1 MRKRIKRRKE
11 LGFKDWCDK
20 SCIRKKR
27 EVKRSY
33 KKWKREKIGKEKY
46 MEERKFRELLEKKQ
60 KEKREEEEEELKK
73 LKKEA
78 EVWKYINKKRGKKKW
93 KENNIKKEEWRNYFR
108 RLLDSLEEV
117 EISGE
122 KEEEEREQGEEE
134 IEEVEIKEAVRKM
147 KTREAAGVDGITMEA
162 WKFAGERLWKKW
174 SS

>member
-1 MRKRIKRRKE
+1 M
-11 LGFKDWCDK
+11 
-20 SCIRKKR
+20 
-27 EVKRSY
+27 KRSY

-46 MEERKFRELLEKKQ
+46 MEERRKFRELLEKKQ
-60 KEKREEEEEELKK
+60 KEKREEKEEELKK

-108 RLLDSLEEV
+108 RLLDGLEEV

-147 KTREAAGVDGITMEA
+147 KTREAAGVDGIPMEA

>member
-1 MRKRIKRRKE
+1 M
-11 LGFKDWCDK
+11 
-20 SCIRKKR
+20 
-27 EVKRSY
+27 
-33 KKWKREKIGKEKY
+33 
-46 MEERKFRELLEKKQ
+46 
-60 KEKREEEEEELKK
+60 
-73 LKKEA
+73 KKEA
-78 EVWKYINKKRGKKKW
+78 EVWKYINKKRRKKKW

-108 RLLDSLEEV
+108 RLLDGLEEV

-147 KTREAAGVDGITMEA
+147 KTREAAGVDGISMEA